1 MSTNPDIFQYLDYRK
16 YLQDYHNSKREKNPG
31 FSVRAFLKKAGI
43 ASPSFF
49 RQIVNGERNLTTD
62 TIRKVLSAMQLSSEE
77 EKFFRALVGFDQAT
91 DSEQKQLYYESL
103 QNLGK
108 KLKIRILGEDTW
120 DYYKKWYLPALRELA
135 VLPVLRGDPAVIAK
149 ALTPSISTNDAKK
162 GLAFLLDRGFLQK
175 TESGA
180 FEQSDRV
187 VHTGDQVQ
195 SMAVR
200 HFNRQMLQM
209 AEQAL
214 DSIPVNERNIRG
226 VTMGISAQTYER
238 IVSEIDTFHNR
249 IMKLVAE
256 DSSAERIFQ
265 LNTMIFPLSEEIPN
279 TMESP
284 ANPEN
289 KQ

>member
-16 YLQDYHNSKREKNPG
+16 YLQDYHNSKQEKNPG

-135 VLPVLRGDPAVIAK
+135 VLPVLRGKPAVIAK